1 MELMIMGCHE
11 HTCLGLIGLVVLVE
25 RLVLGEVQWVAVERE
40 RYQQFPTLYLSDAVQ
55 VVSI

>member
-1 MELMIMGCHE
+1 MIMGCHE

-25 RLVLGEVQWVAVERE
+25 RLVLGEVQRVVVERE
-40 RYQQFPTLYLSDAVQ
+40 RYQQFPKLYLSDAVQ